1 MTLQAGRTRQ
11 GRGGYEIR
19 LSLVGSTA
27 FDTPSGLINNRSRMI
42 GHLRG
47 QLAEKRPNQVMV
59 DVGGVGYQVA
69 VPLSTFYALGELRE
83 NVTLL
88 IHTHL
93 REDSI
98 ALYGFLDRAREAIF
112 RAVAFRLG
120 RRAGAGAEDSLGHER
135 GGIGSGDSRG
145 RFACA

>member
-1 MTLQAGRTRQ
+1 
-11 GRGGYEIR
+11 
-19 LSLVGSTA
+19 
-27 FDTPSGLINNRSRMI
+27 MI

-47 QLAEKRPNQVMV
+47 QLAEKRPSLVIV

-98 ALYGFLDRAREAIF
+98 AL
-112 RAVAFRLG
+112 
-120 RRAGAGAEDSLGHER
+120 
-135 GGIGSGDSRG
+135 
-145 RFACA
+145 